1 MKSVV
6 QIFSLDLIAKAM
18 MGMLGVIIIRFM
30 PEIEYAKYTFALSL
44 VFVITQ
50 ILSTSFNR
58 IYIVGHHTLDL
69 NDSLAFLVYQLCC
82 ICILI
87 GVTVPFQYLVSGM
100 YWFAVALVSATCLS
114 EFSRTILQQKLLF
127 FRFSFVELFRSSLF
141 FLCVLILISIVHYTL
156 QAWQVLLCQ
165 TGAMLTSFFVFF
177 RVRIQIKVTFLV
189 RRALDIALAVVG
201 GKYRYL
207 FGYFSLLAF
216 FSQLDVFMLKSLGSN
231 FSLAT
236 YGSAFRYYS
245 LLMLSLAAVHSVL
258 LPSIQKVE
266 SIEDWN
272 KILAGL
278 RRMLLVFVPV
288 ALFGAW
294 FSQWIIPWIDKGK
307 YPEAVTVFRI
317 LAVSSVISFAFSPHV
332 NLVLR
337 FEDFKFLFLLI
348 LSALFLAAC
357 LNMLLIPRYQAVGS
371 AFATLAGFGFVNLS
385 IFFRTRKHKVN
396 LSRTPG
402 GG

>member
-18 MGMLGVIIIRFM
+18 MGILGVIIIRFM

-50 ILSTSFNR
+50 ILSTSLNR
-58 IYIVGHHTLDL
+58 IYIVGHHTLNL
-69 NDSLAFLVYQLCC
+69 NDPLAFLGYQLFC
-82 ICILI
+82 ICLLI
-87 GVTVPFQYLVSGM
+87 CVTVPFQHLASGI

-114 EFSRTILQQKLLF
+114 EFSRTIFQQKLRF

-141 FLCVLILISIVHYTL
+141 FLCVLILISIVHYKL
-156 QAWQVLLCQ
+156 HAWQVLLCQ
-165 TGAMLTSFFVFF
+165 SGAMFASFFVFF
-177 RVRIQIKVTFLV
+177 RARIQIKETFLV
-189 RRALDIALAVVG
+189 RRALDIALAVLR

-216 FSQLDVFMLKSLGSN
+216 FSQLDVFMLKTLSSN

-272 KILAGL
+272 EVLAGL
-278 RRMLLVFVPV
+278 KRMLLVFVPV

-317 LAVSSVISFAFSPHV
+317 LAVSSVFSFAFSPHV

-348 LSALFLAAC
+348 LTALFLAAC
-357 LNMLLIPRYQAVGS
+357 LNILLIPRYQAVGS
-371 AFATLAGFGFVNLS
+371 AVATLVGFGFVNLS

-396 LSRTPG
+396 LSRHPG